1 MDYTISELIKK
12 INQILLAHPEK
23 VRKIYWFI
31 VGFTGGAANE

>member
-1 MDYTISELIKK
+1 MMNISELIQE